1 MKFPLAAL
9 IVLGLYTGQIFA
21 GSELDNHETLNG
33 SIPPGL
39 IARASE
45 SLLINQQHPS
55 GNDIVIMKTIRPK
68 GTRTPIHQHPSSGTT
83 CVISGEMTL
92 YLENASPQKAIA
104 GTCYAMPAGKKM
116 AGVNTGTNDAVM
128 LDIFFTPK
136 GGDLWTV
143 VEPHHQNLQDQ
154 LAPPKQ

>member
-1 MKFPLAAL
+1 MKFPLAAFVVFVSYSGY
-9 IVLGLYTGQIFA
+9 VLPESAPDTHA
-21 GSELDNHETLNG
+21 MVNG

-39 IARASE
+39 IAIATE
-45 SLLINQQHPS
+45 SLLLNQEHPS

-68 GTRTPIHQHPSSGTT
+68 GTRTPIHQHPSSGST

-92 YLENASPQKAIA
+92 YLEEASPQKAIA

-116 AGVNTGTNDAVM
+116 AGVNSGTSDAVM

-136 GGDLWTV
+136 GGELWTV
-143 VEPHHQNLQDQ
+143 VDPHHKNLQDQ
-154 LAPPKQ
+154 FVLPNH